1 LNTVAAP
8 QAAPSAVKKIYDYA
22 IPVRRSIIHRDL
34 WLGVPFIPLMVLGFT
49 TILMVFTFG
58 QIAFLVVTVV
68 SWFVLRH
75 ITKQDE
81 WLLDIVV
88 TSLLQPDELR

>member
-1 LNTVAAP
+1 LNTAAASPAAP
-8 QAAPSAVKKIYDYA
+8 LAKKIYDYA

-34 WLGVPFIPLMVLGFT
+34 WLGIPFIPLMVLGFT

-58 QIAFLVVTVV
+58 QIAFLIVTVI
-68 SWFVLRH
+68 SWFALKH

-81 WLLDIVV
+81 WLLDIVI

>member
-1 LNTVAAP
+1 LNTA
-8 QAAPSAVKKIYDYA
+8 AAPSTAKKIYDFA

-58 QIAFLVVTVV
+58 QIAFLVVTVI

>member
-1 LNTVAAP
+1 MDTP
-8 QAAPSAVKKIYDYA
+8 KQIHDYA

-34 WLGVPFIPLMVLGFT
+34 WLGIPFIPLLTLGFV

-58 QIAFLVVTVV
+58 QFAFLVITVI
-68 SWFVLRH
+68 SWFVLKQ
-75 ITKQDE
+75 ITKHDE
-81 WLLDIVV
+81 WLLDIVM

>member
-1 LNTVAAP
+1 ME
-8 QAAPSAVKKIYDYA
+8 QAAPKKIHDYA

-34 WLGVPFIPLMVLGFT
+34 WLGIPFVPLLALGFI

-58 QIAFLVVTVV
+58 QFAFLVITVI
-68 SWFVLRH
+68 SWFILKQ
-75 ITKQDE
+75 ITKHDE
-81 WLLDIVV
+81 WLLDIVM

>member
-1 LNTVAAP
+1 MD
-8 QAAPSAVKKIYDYA
+8 SAEPKKIHDYA

-34 WLGVPFIPLMVLGFT
+34 WLGIPFIPLLTLGFV

-58 QIAFLVVTVV
+58 QFAFLVITVIA
-68 SWFVLRH
+68 WFVLKQ

-81 WLLDIVV
+81 WLLDIVM

>member
-1 LNTVAAP
+1 M
-8 QAAPSAVKKIYDYA
+8 AAPSEAKKIYDYA

-58 QIAFLVVTVV
+58 QIAFLVVTVIA
-68 SWFVLRH
+68 WFVLKH

-81 WLLDIVV
+81 WLLDIVI